1 MARKNR
7 NRKDDAAVKE
17 ALDGLRDVLDLTLT
31 RVIEND
37 MDHDETERVLTYLR
51 KELNNLERG
60 IGGGGRESA
69 GKRPRRRKTAAGKRP
84 SRPKPHARK

>member
-1 MARKNR
+1 MGKRKKKS
-7 NRKDDAAVKE
+7 KDDAAVKE

-31 RVIEND
+31 RVIEDD

-60 IGGGGRESA
+60 IGGGARQPA
-69 GKRPRRRKTAAGKRP
+69 DVWPHRRKTAAGRRP
-84 SRPKPHARK
+84 SRPKPRARK